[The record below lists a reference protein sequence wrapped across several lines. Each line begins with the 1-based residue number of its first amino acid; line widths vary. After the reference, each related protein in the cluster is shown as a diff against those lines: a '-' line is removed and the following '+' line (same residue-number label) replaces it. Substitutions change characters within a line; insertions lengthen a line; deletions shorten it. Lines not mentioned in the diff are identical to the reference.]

1 MTGFNRTKMK
11 VHYLK
16 SYYTFKSHLFNTNT
30 NFTVFPLNRCLLIFN
45 NDLIMIHI
53 LNTQG
58 NSKVPVKIPN
68 TIVLL

>member
-16 SYYTFKSHLFNTNT
+16 SHYTFKSHLFNTNT
-30 NFTVFPLNRCLLIFN
+30 NFTVFPLNHCLLIFS
-45 NDLIMIHI
+45 NDLMIHI
-53 LNTQG
+53 LSTQG

>member
-30 NFTVFPLNRCLLIFN
+30 NFTVFPLNHCLRIFS
-45 NDLIMIHI
+45 NDLMMIHI
-53 LNTQG
+53 LSTQG